1 MNYKA
6 VSIEA
11 QMKQKQKCTS
21 VDGYWGIERF
31 LGVFTLAIFSA
42 IFAF

>member
-11 QMKQKQKCTS
+11 QMKQKQKCTR
-21 VDGYWGIERF
+21 VDGHWAIERF
-31 LGVFTLAIFSA
+31 PGVFTLAIFSA